1 MKGLAVRFGI
11 LLYLILCLVLPSPA
25 FAQTDVLADPC
36 SNVDI
41 AKDSPTC
48 QSRTEKNPITGTD
61 GLLYKV
67 SLVIA
72 IISGIAAI
80 IVIIVG
86 GMQYVT
92 SGGDSQKITSAKHTI
107 VGAVIGLIVIVLA
120 QTIITFIIKRL

>member
-1 MKGLAVRFGI
+1 MKGLAVRFGF
-11 LLYLILCLVLPSPA
+11 LLYLLLCLVLPSPA